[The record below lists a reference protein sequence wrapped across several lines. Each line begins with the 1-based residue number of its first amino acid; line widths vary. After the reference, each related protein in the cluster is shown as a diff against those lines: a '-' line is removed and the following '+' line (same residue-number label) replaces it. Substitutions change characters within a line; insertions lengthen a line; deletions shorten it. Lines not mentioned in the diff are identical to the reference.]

1 MNTDTSNPKDL
12 VGVTKP
18 QLNLVP
24 SSLII
29 HVAKAMENGAAKY
42 GPYNWRDKKVRTTIY
57 IAAAQRHL
65 LSLLDGEDFAQD
77 SGIHHAAHAAACM
90 GIILDA
96 LECGCLI
103 NDRPTKGNA
112 APLIER
118 LTAKKPEN
126 LKVEN
131 YTREAGHDD
140 PYNGWPFEWA
150 VHNKK
155 KVKKKIYIAG
165 PMRGIK
171 EFNFPA
177 FYAAEEKLRAL
188 GYETF
193 NPARRDEEKYGS
205 GVRNSAKGLLSDI
218 ASTGLNLREALGAD
232 TAWISKEADAIYM
245 LPGWEY
251 SKGARAENALANALG
266 LEVIL
271 WKDLDSKP

>member
-1 MNTDTSNPKDL
+1 MTTDTTNPKDR

-42 GPYNWRDKKVRTTIY
+42 GPYNWRDKKVRATIY

-77 SGIHHAAHAAACM
+77 SGVHHAAHAAACM

-96 LECGCLI
+96 RECDCLI
-103 NDRPTKGNA
+103 DDRPTKGTA

-118 LTAKKPEN
+118 LTAKKP
-126 LKVEN
+126 LAAKIP
-131 YTREAGHDD
+131 A
-140 PYNGWPFEWA
+140 
-150 VHNKK
+150 
-155 KVKKKIYIAG
+155 KKKIYIAG

-205 GVRNSAKGLLSDI
+205 GVRNSERGLLSDI
-218 ASTGLNLREALGAD
+218 TSTGLDLREALGAD
-232 TAWISKEADAIYM
+232 TAWISKEADAICM
-245 LPGWEY
+245 LPNWEY

-271 WKDLDSKP
+271 WKELDSRP